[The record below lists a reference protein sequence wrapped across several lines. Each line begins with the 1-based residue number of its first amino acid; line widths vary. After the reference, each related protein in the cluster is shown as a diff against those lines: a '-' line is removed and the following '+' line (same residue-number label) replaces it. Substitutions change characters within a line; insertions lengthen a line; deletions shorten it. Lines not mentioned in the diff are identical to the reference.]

1 MALFSK
7 EDFVNSLQNKVNDG
21 LLNYSNHTQD
31 NSFFE
36 DSLSETVKKMR
47 EREYEPVG
55 ISLNPPFPC
64 AAASFSIAFVMRFN
78 EKIYWVH
85 MPETYWLMLLSDH
98 YGRKHARLIVDEII
112 G

>member
-1 MALFSK
+1 MTLFSK

-36 DSLSETVKKMR
+36 DSLSETVKKMK
-47 EREYEPVG
+47 EHKYEPVG

-64 AAASFSIAFVMRFN
+64 AATNFSIAFVMRFN
-78 EKIYWVH
+78 EEIYWVH
-85 MPETYWLMLLSDH
+85 MPETYWLMLLSDY
-98 YGRKHARLIVDEII
+98 YGRKRARLIADEIM